1 MIRSMTG
8 FGRAESIG
16 DMFALTV
23 EARSVNHRNLDIAVR
38 LPAVLASLEMEARR
52 LIQSRLERGRI
63 DVTVQLAPAAG
74 QSAQAVRV
82 NTALARRYLAEARA
96 LASELGLNEDGT
108 LAWLLERPAV
118 IQLEDAPSLDVA
130 AAWPRLAQALGDAL
144 DALVARR
151 TAEGAALDSELRGLV
166 ARVAAQTSALAG
178 RGAPGGPAPG
188 GAARGR
194 GAGVLGRG
202 PAALGRGDL

>member
-52 LIQSRLERGRI
+52 LIQSRLERGRV

-74 QSAQAVRV
+74 QSAQAGRGE
-82 NTALARRYLAEARA
+82 TALARPHL
-96 LASELGLNEDGT
+96 SE
-108 LAWLLERPAV
+108 
-118 IQLEDAPSLDVA
+118 
-130 AAWPRLAQALGDAL
+130 AQALCSQ
-144 DALVARR
+144 LV
-151 TAEGAALDSELRGLV
+151 L
-166 ARVAAQTSALAG
+166 
-178 RGAPGGPAPG
+178 
-188 GAARGR
+188 
-194 GAGVLGRG
+194 
-202 PAALGRGDL
+202 